1 MWSTENLTV
10 LSNVTMTIVWLV
22 YLHLFLREHKRHNRP
37 FLIIHHAQGCD
48 PGALCL
54 IVNMSKE
61 PVHVLCVVAEVRGA
75 DGHVRRDVSDYR
87 RFTPDDQNVQAT
99 LRQGP
104 IQPGGYLTLGTFEN
118 IILGRQSIADDDE
131 GSDDHLASL
140 YEAKSLNLMVAVNHG
155 PTRMPIGARRQFV
168 VEKDDDGKVI
178 VRATSIAT
186 EQMIKRSKRKEVKQ
200 WVEAHLE
207 PKRRH
212 KEEIWDKV
220 EED

>member
-10 LSNVTMTIVWLV
+10 LSNVIMAVVWLV
-22 YLHLFLREHKRHNRP
+22 YLHAFLRQHKRFNQP

-61 PVHVLCVVAEVRGA
+61 PIHVICVVAEVSGPE
-75 DGHVRRDVSDYR
+75 GYVRRDVSDYR

-118 IILGRQSIADDDE
+118 IILGRQSIADNDE
-131 GSDDHLASL
+131 GSDDYLASL
-140 YEAKSLNLMVAVNHG
+140 YEATSLELMVAVNHG
-155 PTRMPIGARRQFV
+155 PSREPIGARRRFI
-168 VEKDDDGKVI
+168 VEKDDNGDVKVK
-178 VRATSIAT
+178 ATGINT
-186 EQMIKRSKRKEVKQ
+186 EQMTKLRKRKEVKR
-200 WVEAHLE
+200 WVEDHL
-207 PKRRH
+207 KANQRN
-212 KEEIWDKV
+212 KEELTDKV
-220 EED
+220 